1 VGTGDGLIAF
11 GALPLVGK
19 QGRVIFSDISQDLL
33 DHCQALADQMELRE
47 RCAFLRTS
55 ADDLSALEDASVDV
69 VTTRS
74 VLIYVSAKQQAF
86 QEFYRMLKPGGRL
99 SIYEPINRFD
109 SRFWAFDVTPIQMVA
124 DKFRAVYERL
134 QPRET
139 DPMLNF
145 DERDL
150 LTFTEKAGFREMR
163 LELRIEITPA
173 KPVRWDILVHQSG
186 NPKIPTIEEAMNTA
200 LTPAEAEQLTAY
212 VRPLVEM
219 GQGTRRTSEAYLS
232 AVK

>member
-1 VGTGDGLIAF
+1 MG
-11 GALPLVGK
+11 
-19 QGRVIFSDISQDLL
+19 LL
-33 DHCQALADQMELRE
+33 D
-47 RCAFLRTS
+47 RCTFLRAS

-86 QEFYRMLKPGGRL
+86 QEFYRVLKPGGRL
-99 SIYEPINRFD
+99 SIYEPINRLIN
-109 SRFWAFDVTPIQMVA
+109 RFSAFDVTPIQMVA
-124 DKFRAVYERL
+124 DKVRAVYERL
-134 QPRET
+134 QPRES

-150 LTFTEKAGFREMR
+150 LTFAEKAGFREMR
-163 LELRIEITPA
+163 LDLRIEISPA
-173 KPVRWDILVHQSG
+173 KPVRWDILVRQSA
-186 NPKIPTIEEAMNTA
+186 NPKVPTVEEAMNMA